1 MKRCSKLLLLL
12 LFILAAC
19 DGGESI
25 PDGPQTIRKEKISGF
40 VQKGPFVSGTSILM
54 SELNSELTQ
63 TGNIF
68 TSQITNDQG
77 LFEINNIELTSSF
90 VEFTASG
97 FYFNEVSGQISS
109 APITLTSL
117 ADLTNKSSINV
128 NVLTHLEKERV
139 ETLIKEGK
147 TFAEAKDQAKR
158 EVLSIFSVVLE
169 SNADFE
175 DYDISKNNEEGG
187 ILLAISIILQGNR
200 TVGELTELLS
210 KIQNDIATDGVLN
223 DNSIINALRVSA
235 FELDLSKVRENLE
248 NRNQSLNITSP
259 VPDFEKH
266 LTKFLDLKN
275 LNITI
280 EGEGTVLEEII
291 SNPSGREYLRG
302 TTVKLTPVP
311 AEGWEFES
319 WGGDLT
325 GTEASQTITIDQE
338 KNVTVKFR
346 RKYYNLNIT
355 IMGKGTVEEKIISSP
370 SGRAYPY
377 QTVVELTAVTEEGS
391 VFEGWEGDLSGKE
404 SPVTITLDGE
414 KNIVARFRTPIF
426 RLAENGVT
434 CICEDVKPGEKG
446 FINGVEFEVVDNS
459 LLRQRIEEGVDL
471 SQLCTSMVT
480 DMGSLFLQLVT
491 FNQSIGNWDVSNVT
505 NMKWIFSQTSF
516 NQSIENWDVSNVIN
530 MVGMFAHSPFN
541 QPLGIWNVS
550 SVTDMGYM
558 FIDSP
563 FNQPIG
569 NWDVGNVTDMSWMFS
584 ESNFNQPIGNWDVRN
599 VENMYMMFRESPFN
613 RPIGDW
619 NVSNVTDMGFMFFK
633 TPFNQQ
639 LENWDV
645 SSVRNLKGMF
655 NVSQFNQP
663 IGNWDV
669 RKVNDMTGLFST
681 TPFNQ
686 NISSWCV
693 TNILSEPD
701 KFSTNSPLSPEYK
714 PKWGTCPD

>member
-1 MKRCSKLLLLL
+1 
-12 LFILAAC
+12 
-19 DGGESI
+19 
-25 PDGPQTIRKEKISGF
+25 
-40 VQKGPFVSGTSILM
+40 M

-128 NVLTHLEKERV
+128 NVLTHLEKKRV
-139 ETLIKEGK
+139 ETLMKEGK
-147 TFAEAKDQAKR
+147 TFGEAKDQAKR
-158 EVLSIFSVVLE
+158 EVLSIFSFVLE

-175 DYDISKNNEEGG
+175 DYDISKNNEEGE

-200 TVGELTELLS
+200 SVGQLTEILS
-210 KIQNDIATDGVLN
+210 RIQNDFSDNGVLDDKN
-223 DNSIINALRVSA
+223 ILNSLIS
-235 FELDLSKVRENLE
+235 ST
-248 NRNQSLNITSP
+248 LN
-259 VPDFEKH
+259 
-266 LTKFLDLKN
+266 LDLKKTRENIEKRFIELNFNSTIPNFEERIIQFLSTQDYQIN
-275 LNITI
+275 LII
-280 EGEGTVLEEII
+280 E
-291 SNPSGREYLRG
+291 
-302 TTVKLTPVP
+302 
-311 AEGWEFES
+311 
-319 WGGDLT
+319 
-325 GTEASQTITIDQE
+325 
-338 KNVTVKFR
+338 
-346 RKYYNLNIT
+346 
-355 IMGKGTVEEKIISSP
+355 GKGTVEEKVVSTP
-370 SGRAYPY
+370 NGRSYPF
-377 QTVVELTAVTEEGS
+377 QTIVELTPVPEEGW
-391 VFEGWEGDLSGKE
+391 VFDGWGGDLNGKE
-404 SPVTITLDGE
+404 FTKIVKVDRDINVIVKFRQPV
-414 KNIVARFRTPIF
+414 F
-426 RLAENGVT
+426 RLGENGVT
-434 CICEDVKPGEKG
+434 CICENVRAGEKG
-446 FINGVEFEVVDNS
+446 VINGVEFEVVDNS

-471 SQLCTSMVT
+471 SKLCTSMVT
-480 DMGSLFLQLVT
+480 DMESLFLQLVT

-550 SVTDMGYM
+550 SVTDMSYM

-669 RKVNDMTGLFST
+669 RKVNDMTGLFFT